1 MVIWFSILKC
11 KQALNIEFTDLSLMF
26 LFISLYLLVVIFDLL
41 GATIHSPFS
50 AMCQSNNTTA
60 WR

>member
-1 MVIWFSILKC
+1 
-11 KQALNIEFTDLSLMF
+11 MF